1 MIEQF
6 YSGSKTIVGLRSGL
20 LGRHIDGFA
29 VSLSKQGYS
38 SNVIAVKIRAAGMLG
53 KWLSQKQRKLE
64 TLDEQQVLEFLEYCS
79 RNKQIPDALPA
90 TCNQLLHYLREVGV
104 VPLAKRICTDTREPI
119 EKAFEDYLIN
129 ERGLL
134 APAIRYQILIAKRF
148 LTERFGT
155 NPFDCSRLCADDV
168 TQFTLRHVYTYKLRT
183 AQTMLSALR
192 GFLRFLHLRG
202 ETRSNLIGCVH
213 RVTNWHLAGL
223 PKFLESR
230 EVEQLLESVDQTA
243 RSGLRDYAILLLLAR
258 LGLRGGE
265 VVTLELED
273 IDWVEGTI
281 VVRGKGGWAN
291 RLPIPQ
297 DVGEAIVKYLRYV
310 RPRCSCRKVF
320 IRAVAPYQGLLST
333 SAITTIVKKHLNKA
347 DLHPAKKGAHV
358 LRHSLAT
365 RMIRGGNTL
374 DEIGDILGH
383 RFHSSTEIYA
393 KVAITALRA
402 LAQPWPGGKSW
413 TS

>member
-6 YSGSKTIVGLRSGL
+6 YSRSKTIVRLRSGL
-20 LGRHIDGFA
+20 FGRHIDGFA
-29 VSLSKQGYS
+29 ESLSKQGYS
-38 SNVIAVKIRAAGMLG
+38 SNVIVVKIRAAGMLG
-53 KWLSQKQRKLE
+53 RWLSQKQHKLG

-79 RNKQIPDALPA
+79 RNQQIPDILPA
-90 TCNQLLHYLREVGV
+90 TLNQLLHYLREAGV
-104 VPLAKRICTDTREPI
+104 VPLAKPICTDTREPI
-119 EKAFEDYLIN
+119 EKEFEEYLTN

-134 APAIRYQILIAKRF
+134 APAIRYQQLIAKRF
-148 LTERFGT
+148 LIERFGT
-155 NPFDCSRLCADDV
+155 SPFDCGRLCADDV
-168 TQFTLRHVYTYKLRT
+168 AQFTLRHVYTYKLRS

-192 GFLRFLHLRG
+192 GFLRFLYIGGKTPNDL
-202 ETRSNLIGCVH
+202 TGCVH

-230 EVEQLLESVDQTA
+230 QVEQLLKSVKQTA

-265 VVTLELED
+265 VVKLELED
-273 IDWVEGTI
+273 IDWVEGTVI
-281 VVRGKGGWAN
+281 VRGKGRWSN
-291 RLPIPQ
+291 CLPIPQ

-310 RPRCSCRKVF
+310 RPKCSCRKVF
-320 IRAVAPYQGLLST
+320 IRALAPYEGLLSS
-333 SAITTIVKKHLNKA
+333 SAITAIVKRHLNKA
-347 DLHPAKKGAHV
+347 GLHPAKKGAHV

-365 RMIRGGNTL
+365 RMIQGGNTL

-383 RFHSSTEIYA
+383 QFHSSTEIYA

-402 LAQPWPGGKSW
+402 LAQPWPGGKS
-413 TS
+413 